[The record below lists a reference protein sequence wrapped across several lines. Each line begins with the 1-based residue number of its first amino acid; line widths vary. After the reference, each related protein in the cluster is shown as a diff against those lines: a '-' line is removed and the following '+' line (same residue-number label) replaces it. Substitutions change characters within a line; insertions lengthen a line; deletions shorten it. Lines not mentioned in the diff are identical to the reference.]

1 MSINFQPVAT
11 RELADLLADIEIR
24 SRSAA
29 ENVERSIGETLEL
42 LSANPLL
49 GTAYR
54 SRNPDLA
61 GIRYLLVPDYP
72 QFVII
77 YRPTPEGIEVM
88 HVLRGRR
95 NLRAILEG
103 DE

>member
-1 MSINFQPVAT
+1 MSIDFQPVAT
-11 RELADLLADIEIR
+11 RELTDLLADIEVR
-24 SRSAA
+24 NRSAF
-29 ENVERSIGETLEL
+29 ESLEQSVGETLEL
-42 LSANPLL
+42 LNANPLL

-54 SRNPDLA
+54 SRNPALA
-61 GIRYLLVPDYP
+61 GIRYFLVPDYP

-77 YRPTPEGIEVM
+77 YRPIPEGIEVM
-88 HVLRGRR
+88 HILRGRR